1 MAAVQSI
8 TFSNINKQ
16 RQAFETKKNKKNNN
30 NIVVLNAAD
39 TNLLSN
45 FLEVTGKHNR
55 ALVSFGK
62 KLEVLNYNNQR
73 PIQYTSVIPAGKNFP
88 VDAFRNG
95 ISSYAEWKI
104 KTAATD
110 RIYGRH
116 PWPKID
122 HINAWMV
129 SAETHKFMFVGGLAQ
144 VAADLPNSFNKRF
157 KNGDD
162 KMINITPMY
171 KDENRNIITDGNG
184 NLYYQYFKRKV
195 KNPVTGVVEDKT
207 KCIKISP
214 VGSINVPIYRPS
226 TNTKMEDTRVDIY
239 RAYTDY
245 TLDENGKPNNDG
257 TYYYFLDTPDTR
269 ADENNNIVSN
279 AQIFNVE
286 ENEPKTSNSGTPYAN
301 NKYGTDEVFRMAFF
315 SKAVYEMM
323 KAAKE
328 GKLKDI
334 EAPNAVLLNDWH
346 AGPLAAMI
354 NYTANAEADTGRMS
368 KEAGKYFDEL
378 PIIYIAHNVEHQ
390 GSTNSDD
397 NKRTSIFA
405 TLFGGYSVDILKNA
419 HNWQPG
425 DSRFNP
431 QEADACALMKGND
444 FSSAMTGMSLS
455 DRVVPVSEHYAYELT
470 ESNVK
475 SNGLMDLMKARYYGE
490 GHTLTPI
497 TNGYSKAKIFPTK
510 SHMEQIVKAT
520 KEDFLL
526 NGAESIDFSNFNL
539 RPYDDCN
546 LENKIYNKNQIMD
559 IFKQT
564 ILRERYLMNKGDYGS
579 RNYLLHDPFNTD
591 ISSIKD
597 FSNTPVIA
605 FVGRVDSQ
613 KGLDSIFK
621 DAMWK
626 FVEHNLYTPKDRLPV
641 FILGGKISNMKAYE
655 ALAYGLKDELIKKS
669 NEEPDPIKKQGYR
682 NIAERIILINGFV
695 RTDLVA
701 AAADMFLVPSKFEPC
716 GLTQLEAMAKGALP
730 IATSTGGLVNTIK
743 DNVDGFR
750 TKEFYDIEDGWRTT
764 TKLYGD
770 KSHNEFSSNGEA
782 YCEAIERALNVYYN
796 DHKKFEQ
803 MQKTAMQNDFS
814 WDMPGGALDKYI
826 NLIKT
831 GRTV

>member
-8 TFSNINKQ
+8 TLPNINK
-16 RQAFETKKNKKNNN
+16 KKQNLENKKNQTNV
-30 NIVVLNAAD
+30 VVLNAANP
-39 TNLLSN
+39 NLLSN
-45 FLEVTGKHNR
+45 FLEITGNQNR

-62 KLEVLNYNNQR
+62 KLDVLNYNNQR
-73 PIQYTSVIPAGKNFP
+73 PMQYASVVPAGKNFP
-88 VDAFRNG
+88 VDVFRNG

-104 KTAATD
+104 RTAATD

-171 KDENRNIITDGNG
+171 KDKNKKIISKNG
-184 NLYYQYFKRKV
+184 KQYYQYAAKMI
-195 KNPVTGVVEDKT
+195 KNPLTGLVSEATKRVEIT
-207 KCIKISP
+207 P
-214 VGSINVPIYRPS
+214 VGTVNVPVYNPS
-226 TNTKMEDTRVDIY
+226 TNTKMEDTQVNIY

-245 TLDENGKPNNDG
+245 SKDELGHPNNDG
-257 TYYYFLDTPDTR
+257 TYYYFLDTPETR
-269 ADENNNIVSN
+269 IDENDNIVPN

-286 ENEPKTSNSGTPYAN
+286 DKNPKSPNNGTAYAD

-368 KEAGKYFDEL
+368 KEAGRYFDEL

-431 QEADACALMKGND
+431 SEADACALMKGNG
-444 FSSAMTGMSLS
+444 FSSAMTGLSLS
-455 DRVVPVSEHYAYELT
+455 DRIVPVSEHYAYELT

-497 TNGYSKAKIFPTK
+497 TNGYSKDRIFPTK
-510 SHMEQIVKAT
+510 SHMEDVLRVT
-520 KEDFLL
+520 KDDFIL
-526 NGAESIDFSNFNL
+526 NGVESIDFSKVNL
-539 RPYDDCN
+539 LPYDDGN
-546 LENKIYNKNQIMD
+546 LENKIHNKNQIMD

-564 ILRERYLMNKGDYGS
+564 IQRERTLMSQGDYGP
-579 RNYLLHDPFNTD
+579 RKYLMHDPFNTD
-591 ISSIKD
+591 ISSVKD
-597 FSNTPVIA
+597 FANTPVIA
-605 FVGRVDSQ
+605 YVGRVDAQ

-641 FILGGKISNMKAYE
+641 FILGGNISNMKAYE

-669 NEEPDPIKKQGYR
+669 NEESDPVKKQGYR
-682 NIAERIILINGFV
+682 NIAERIILIKGFV

-730 IATSTGGLVNTIK
+730 IATSTGGLVNTIR

-770 KSHNEFSSNGEA
+770 KSHNEFSSNGDA
-782 YCEAIERALNVYYN
+782 YCEAMERALNVYYN
-796 DHKKFEQ
+796 DHNKFEQ

-831 GRTV
+831 GRTA